1 MKKTNKTPLAIAVG
15 GTLLSGLAST
25 TVSAESNSS
34 IDANPFEISELSS
47 GYMLTAKSDS
57 DKKGSKNMKDGSCGE
72 GKCGSSMMKGS
83 EEKTA
88 EGKCA
93 GDKPMPSMKK
103 GAEGKCGEGKC
114 GEGKR
119 GSM

>member
-1 MKKTNKTPLAIAVG
+1 MKKSYKKPLAIAVSS
-15 GTLLSGLAST
+15 TLLSGLAST
-25 TVSAESNSS
+25 AVQAESNSA
-34 IDANPFEISELSS
+34 IDANPFEISELST
-47 GYMLTAKSDS
+47 GYMLTAKSDLEE
-57 DKKGSKNMKDGSCGE
+57 KGSKKMKDGSCGE
-72 GKCGSSMMKGS
+72 GKCGSSLMKGS

-103 GAEGKCGEGKC
+103 SGEKGAEGKCGEGTC
-114 GEGKR
+114 